1 MKKKLIFAIGI
12 LAVMASCE
20 KENIAD
26 FVKNEKQNAPNV
38 IEFRDF
44 VNNNTRAS
52 RKSGSSFVSGDA
64 MAVWGFQVT
73 DGENTLLF
81 NNQKVE
87 KTDTSDIWV
96 YSPAKYWNSISSYD
110 FYAFFPQSAGST
122 FDQNLR
128 LFSVSDFT
136 VNDNTDDQVD
146 LMIAERK
153 ENQDPYNTV
162 DYVFTHILSNVN
174 FYFKA
179 SNKFDSSEV
188 PTFELMEFDI
198 TGLYSTGDYAQSN
211 WKNDN
216 TPVGAWTAD
225 ETSVYNFPEVTS
237 DAPVVYNTGD
247 APSTIAGDLLLMPQT
262 ISENAKITLVYKIN
276 YADGTSQKM
285 NRQTMLKN
293 ILGVK
298 KSSSDTIKVSDWQ
311 PNFIYNYT
319 VSVDPSVKNEPNG
332 SVHHDDGGHGADAII
347 ITKPDEDGDGYPE
360 YWVDEDCDGE
370 PDYPLVWGDPDG
382 DGREELYPDHDGDG
396 IPDYCDDDIDG
407 DGIPNDEDPDF
418 VDGSWDE
425 DGDGI
430 PDHLWIDKDGDGET
444 DTEIFRKPEQILPPD
459 VPTDPDDPDYP
470 TSPNIDYNGGVDGY
484 DTPSGYLEG
493 KDTDGD
499 GKADEYYVIIK
510 DDETGEV
517 TDTIPVIWADI
528 DGDGKLE
535 GVADKD
541 KDGKLTPADSY
552 DNDGIDY
559 NGNDNDYDVIRVD
572 TDGDGV
578 CDTELEKIPE
588 QHNDDDIDP
597 DPLSNAIQF
606 SATVSDWEEEISSE
620 YHISAK

>member
-1 MKKKLIFAIGI
+1 MKKKLIFAVGI

-26 FVKNEKQNAPNV
+26 FVRNEKQNAPNV

-52 RKSGSSFVSGDA
+52 RTSGSSFVSGDA
-64 MAVWGFQVT
+64 MSVWGFQVT

-122 FDQNLR
+122 FDQNRR

-136 VNDNTDDQVD
+136 VNDNTADQVD

-179 SNKFDSSEV
+179 SNKFESSEV
-188 PTFELMEFDI
+188 PSFELMEFDI
-198 TGLYSTGDYAQSN
+198 TGLYSTGDYAQSD

-225 ETSVYNFPEVTS
+225 VTSVYNFPEVTS
-237 DAPVVYNTGD
+237 NAPVVYNTGS

-262 ISENAKITLVYKIN
+262 ISENAKIALVYKIN
-276 YADGTSQKM
+276 YADGTSQKI

-293 ILGVK
+293 IVGVK
-298 KSSSDTIKVSDWQ
+298 KSNSDTIKVSDWQ

-319 VSVDPSVKNEPNG
+319 VSVDPSVKNQPNG
-332 SVHHDDGGHGADAII
+332 SACHDDGGHGSDVIVII
-347 ITKPDEDGDGYPE
+347 LPDEDGDGYPE
-360 YWVDEDCDGE
+360 YWIDEDCDGE
-370 PDYPLVWGDPDG
+370 PDYPLVWADPDG

-396 IPDYCDDDIDG
+396 IPDYCD
-407 DGIPNDEDPDF
+407 PDF
-418 VDGSWDE
+418 DGVFDE

-430 PDHLWIDKDGDGET
+430 PDHLWIDKDGDGIT
-444 DTEIFRKPEQILPPD
+444 DTEIFRIKEHIDDPD
-459 VPTDPDDPDYP
+459 IPVDPTDPEYPD
-470 TSPNIDYNGGVDGY
+470 SAFIDYDGAIDGY
-484 DTPSGYLEG
+484 DNPTAYLEVDSLNEYWVVL
-493 KDTDGD
+493 KDTLGNETERIHILWKDIDGD
-499 GKADEYYVIIK
+499 DKLEGIADK
-510 DDETGEV
+510 
-517 TDTIPVIWADI
+517 
-528 DGDGKLE
+528 DGDGKLTS
-535 GVADKD
+535 D
-541 KDGKLTPADSY
+541 DSY
-552 DNDGIDY
+552 DNDHKDY
-559 NGNDNDYDVIRVD
+559 NGNDNEFDVIRVD
-572 TDGDGV
+572 KDGDGT

-620 YHISAK
+620 YRISAK

>member
-1 MKKKLIFAIGI
+1 MKKKLIFAVGI

-26 FVKNEKQNAPNV
+26 FVRNEKQNAPNV

-64 MAVWGFQVT
+64 MSVWGFQVT

-122 FDQNLR
+122 FDQNRR

-136 VNDNTDDQVD
+136 VNDNTADQVD

-179 SNKFDSSEV
+179 SNKFESSEV
-188 PTFELMEFDI
+188 PTFELLEFDI
-198 TGLYSTGDYAQSN
+198 TGLYSTGDYAQSD

-225 ETSVYNFPEVTS
+225 VTSVYNFPEVTS
-237 DAPVVYNTGD
+237 NAPVVYNTGS
-247 APSTIAGDLLLMPQT
+247 APSTIANDLLLMPQT
-262 ISENAKITLVYKIN
+262 ISEDAKISLVYKIN

-293 ILGVK
+293 IVGVK
-298 KSSSDTIKVSDWQ
+298 KSNSDTIKVSDWQ

-332 SVHHDDGGHGADAII
+332 SVNHDDGGHGADAIVI
-347 ITKPDEDGDGYPE
+347 ILPDADGDGYPE
-360 YWVDEDCDGE
+360 YWVDEDCDGK

-430 PDHLWIDKDGDGET
+430 PDHLWIDKDGDGLT
-444 DTEIFRKPEQILPPD
+444 DTEIFRIKEHIDDPD
-459 VPTDPDDPDYP
+459 IPVDPTDPEYPD
-470 TSPNIDYNGGVDGY
+470 SAFIDYDGAIDGY
-484 DTPSGYLEG
+484 DNPTAYLEVDSLNEYWVVL
-493 KDTDGD
+493 KDTLGNETERIHILWKDIDGD
-499 GKADEYYVIIK
+499 DKLEGIADK
-510 DDETGEV
+510 
-517 TDTIPVIWADI
+517 
-528 DGDGKLE
+528 DGDGKLTS
-535 GVADKD
+535 D
-541 KDGKLTPADSY
+541 DSY
-552 DNDGIDY
+552 DNDHKDY
-559 NGNDNDYDVIRVD
+559 NGNDNEFDVIRVD
-572 TDGDGV
+572 KDGDGT

-606 SATVSDWEEEISSE
+606 SATVSDWEEDINSE
-620 YHISAK
+620 YHIAQ